1 MSEATQMTT
10 MKNEN
15 VVVYDVTYVERVEC
29 HLEVEFHYF
38 QRRVDVLR
46 RNGQE
51 QHVWNAEQRNEHQR
65 RLRQPSAVPA
75 FYTLNYIAIM
85 AGQYFILSQ
94 LRIFVYSLALT
105 VRLRQCSLPAAWDS
119 VGLKL
124 KHPMLHPSNLI
135 S

>member
-15 VVVYDVTYVERVEC
+15 VVVYDVMTYVERVEC
-29 HLEVEFHYF
+29 HLEVELHYF

-75 FYTLNYIAIM
+75 FYTLNYSNNGRSIFHFVAITNICIL
-85 AGQYFILSQ
+85 AGTDSASSAMF
-94 LRIFVYSLALT
+94 FA
-105 VRLRQCSLPAAWDS
+105 CS
-119 VGLKL
+119 VGFCWPKTQA
-124 KHPMLHPSNLI
+124 SYAA